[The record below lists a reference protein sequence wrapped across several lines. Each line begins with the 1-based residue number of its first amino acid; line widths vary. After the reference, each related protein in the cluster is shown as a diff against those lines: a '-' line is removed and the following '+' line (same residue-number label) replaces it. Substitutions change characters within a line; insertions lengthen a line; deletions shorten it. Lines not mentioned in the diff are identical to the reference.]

1 MKNRMIQNDRSLKDR
16 ENAIRCSEMVEVV
29 EREDHYDYSSW

>member
-1 MKNRMIQNDRSLKDR
+1 MRNRMIQNDKSLEDP

-29 EREDHYDYSSW
+29 E